1 MEAVVEGSAL
11 FGMAAQSGGAE
22 PGGADSI
29 PRRSLGWPH
38 LRPVGVGALRTDL
51 ILRYLRPHRRT
62 VLQGMLA
69 LVAVNLL
76 SVAIPLLV
84 RRVVDDLQDGFQL
97 QDVLRQALLIGLL
110 ATLMAGIRLLSRMLV
125 FGVGRQV
132 EADLKQRIFDHLL
145 RQEPGWVQ
153 TTGSGEVISRATSDV
168 ENVRR
173 LLGFAVLSLTN
184 TALAY
189 ALTLPA
195 MLSIDPWLSLAAV
208 GLYPLMLITVRLFGG
223 RMMRQQRRQQE
234 ALAGLSDLIQEDLSG
249 ISAIK
254 IYGQEPTEQ
263 AAFAGR
269 NGIYRDAALGLAR
282 TRSTLFPLLEGISS
296 ISLLLLLALGSGQL
310 ESGRL
315 SIGDLVALIL
325 YVERLVF
332 PTALLGFTLNTF
344 QTGQVSL
351 ERVEQLLRRRPLI
364 ETPTSPQPAA
374 QPAAGAVEACGLT
387 VRYPDAAAPAL
398 VDVSFRIEPGE
409 LVAVVGPVGCGKTTL
424 ARALG
429 RMVNVGNGQLWL
441 DGVDVTRL
449 SLAELRRQVA
459 LVPQEGYLFTAS
471 LADNLR
477 YGEPDASL
485 ERVEAAAEQA
495 RLAADIRG
503 FPDGYQTLVGER
515 GITLSGGQRQRTALG
530 RALLIEAPLLVLDDA
545 LASVDNTTAAEILRT
560 IRSQGRRGR
569 TVVMISHQLSAA
581 AACDRVLVLEG
592 GRLVQQGP
600 HRELLEQPGAYR
612 RLWAREQASEEL
624 RATA

>member
-1 MEAVVEGSAL
+1 
-11 FGMAAQSGGAE
+11 MAAFRA
-22 PGGADSI
+22 
-29 PRRSLGWPH
+29 
-38 LRPVGVGALRTDL
+38 DL
-51 ILRYLRPHRRT
+51 ILRYLRPHRRV
-62 VLQGMLA
+62 VLLGAAA
-69 LVAVNLL
+69 LVVVNVL
-76 SVAIPLLV
+76 SVTIPLLV
-84 RRVVDDLQDGFQL
+84 RRVIDDLQDGFSLSDIGQ
-97 QDVLRQALLIGLL
+97 QAGLIVLL
-110 ATLMAGIRLLSRMLV
+110 ATLMGGVRLLSRMLV

-145 RQEPGWVQ
+145 SQEPGWVQ
-153 TTGSGEVISRATSDV
+153 STGSGEVISRATSDV

-184 TALAY
+184 TGLAY

-195 MLSIDPWLSLAAV
+195 MLAIDPWLSLAAV
-208 GLYPLMLITVRLFGG
+208 GLYPLMLGTVRLFGG

-234 ALAGLSDLIQEDLSG
+234 ALATLSDLIQEDLCG

-254 IYGQEPTEQ
+254 IYGQESIEQ
-263 AAFAGR
+263 QAFAGR
-269 NGIYRDAALGLAR
+269 NRTYRDAALGLAR

-325 YVERLVF
+325 FVERLVF

-351 ERVEQLLRRRPLI
+351 ERVEELLNR
-364 ETPTSPQPAA
+364 QPAIQSPR
-374 QPAAGAVEACGLT
+374 QPASPADPPRGVLEARHLS
-387 VRYPDAAAPAL
+387 VSYPGSTRPAL
-398 VDVSFRIEPGE
+398 VDVSFQLQPGE

-429 RMVNVGNGQLWL
+429 RMVEVDPGQLFI

-449 SLAELRRQVA
+449 ALSDLRQRVA
-459 LVPQEGYLFTAS
+459 LVPQEGFLFTAS

-477 YGEPDASL
+477 YGEPDAPMQ
-485 ERVEAAAEQA
+485 RVEQAAQLA
-495 RLAADIRG
+495 RLEGDIRG
-503 FPDGYQTLVGER
+503 FPDGYGTLVGER

-530 RALLIEAPLLVLDDA
+530 RALLMEAPLLVLDDA
-545 LASVDNTTAAEILRT
+545 LASVDNTTAAAILSSV
-560 IRSQGRRGR
+560 RSQRDRSVQPR
-569 TVVMISHQLSAA
+569 TVLMISHQLSAA

-592 GRLVQQGP
+592 GRLVQQGS
-600 HRELLEQPGAYR
+600 HRRLLSQPGTYR
-612 RLWAREQASEEL
+612 RLWDREQVDAQL
-624 RATA
+624 QAAG

>member
-1 MEAVVEGSAL
+1 M
-11 FGMAAQSGGAE
+11 
-22 PGGADSI
+22 
-29 PRRSLGWPH
+29 
-38 LRPVGVGALRTDL
+38 GALRLDL
-51 ILRYLRPHRRT
+51 IRRYLRPHRKV
-62 VLQGMLA
+62 VLIGVAA
-69 LVAVNLL
+69 LVVVNLL
-76 SVAIPLLV
+76 SVSIPLLV
-84 RRVVDDLQDGFQL
+84 RRVIDDLQDGFAL
-97 QDVLRQALLIGLL
+97 QDVLAQAALIVAL
-110 ATLMAGIRLLSRMLV
+110 ATVMGAVRLYSRMLV

-132 EADLKQRIFDHLL
+132 EAELKQQIFDHLL
-145 RQEPGWVQ
+145 KQEPGWVQ

-184 TALAY
+184 TVLAY

-195 MLSIDPWLSLAAV
+195 MLSIDGWLTLAAV
-208 GLYPLMLITVRLFGG
+208 GLYPLMLMVVRLFGG

-234 ALAGLSDLIQEDLSG
+234 ALASLSDLIQEDLSG

-254 IYGQEPTEQ
+254 IYGQESTEQ
-263 AAFAGR
+263 TAFAGR
-269 NGIYRDAALGLAR
+269 NRIYRDAALNLAR

-325 YVERLVF
+325 FVERLVF

-351 ERVEQLLRRRPLI
+351 ERVEELLQRRPLI
-364 ETPTSPQPAA
+364 VSSASPTPPTKPGR
-374 QPAAGAVEACGLT
+374 GAVEARGLT
-387 VRYPDAAAPAL
+387 VRYPNAPRPAL
-398 VDVSFRIEPGE
+398 VDVSFELHPGE

-429 RMVNVGNGQLWL
+429 RMVEVDPGQLWL
-441 DGVDVTRL
+441 DGVDITSL
-449 SLAELRRQVA
+449 DLAELRGQVG

-477 YGEPDASL
+477 YGEPDAPF
-485 ERVEAAAEQA
+485 ERVEAAARQA
-495 RLAADIRG
+495 RLEGDIKG

-530 RALLIEAPLLVLDDA
+530 RALLVRTPLLVLDDA

-560 IRSQGRRGR
+560 IRSEQANAQSNDQGLGR
-569 TVVMISHQLSAA
+569 TVLMISHQLSAA
-581 AACDRVLVLEG
+581 AACDRVLVLEE
-592 GRLVQQGP
+592 GRLVQQG
-600 HRELLEQPGAYR
+600 HHSELVAARGTYR
-612 RLWAREQASEEL
+612 RLWDREQATEQL
-624 RATA
+624 RAAG

>member
-1 MEAVVEGSAL
+1 
-11 FGMAAQSGGAE
+11 MAAIRFG
-22 PGGADSI
+22 
-29 PRRSLGWPH
+29 
-38 LRPVGVGALRTDL
+38 L
-51 ILRYLRPHRRT
+51 IQRYLRPYRRT
-62 VLQGMLA
+62 VLLGVAA
-69 LVAVNLL
+69 LVVVNLL
-76 SVAIPLLV
+76 SVTIPLMV
-84 RRVVDDLQDGFQL
+84 RGVIDDLQDGFTYS
-97 QDVLRQALLIGLL
+97 DVLRQAGIIVVL
-110 ATLMAGIRLLSRMLV
+110 ATLMGGVRLVSRMLV

-132 EADLKQRIFDHLL
+132 EAQLKQKIFDHML

-153 TTGSGEVISRATSDV
+153 STGSGEVISRATSDV

-195 MLSIDPWLSLAAV
+195 MLAIDPLLSLAAV
-208 GLYPLMLITVRLFGG
+208 GLYPLMLTTVRLFGG

-234 ALAGLSDLIQEDLSG
+234 ALGELSDLIQEDLSG

-254 IYGQEPTEQ
+254 IYGQERTERE
-263 AAFAGR
+263 AFERR
-269 NGIYRDAALGLAR
+269 NKRYRDDALQLAR

-296 ISLLLLLALGSGQL
+296 VSLLLLLALGSGQL

-351 ERVEQLLRRRPLI
+351 ERVEELLRR
-364 ETPTSPQPAA
+364 TPRIQSPEAPKPVPQRTGS
-374 QPAAGAVEACGLT
+374 QAAGIEARGLT
-387 VRYPDAAAPAL
+387 LRYPDAERNTL
-398 VDVSFRIEPGE
+398 EDVSFRLAPGE

-429 RMVNVGNGQLWL
+429 RMVDVPEGQLYL
-441 DGVDVTRL
+441 DGTDITAL
-449 SLAELRRQVA
+449 DLEQLRQQVA

-477 YGEPDASL
+477 YGEPDADQARI
-485 ERVEAAAEQA
+485 EQAAEQA
-495 RLAADIRG
+495 RLAADVRG
-503 FPDGYQTLVGER
+503 FPDRYETLVGER

-530 RALLIEAPLLVLDDA
+530 RALLMTAPVLVLDDA
-545 LASVDNTTAAEILRT
+545 LASVDNNTAADILSSIRAQRDRT
-560 IRSQGRRGR
+560 IL
-569 TVVMISHQLSAA
+569 MISHQLSAA
-581 AACDRVLVLEG
+581 AACDRILVLDE
-592 GRLVQQGP
+592 GRLVQQG
-600 HRELLEQPGAYR
+600 HHNALLEEAGTYR
-612 RLWAREQASEEL
+612 RLWEREQAEEQL
-624 RATA
+624 TRVA

>member
-1 MEAVVEGSAL
+1 MAVL
-11 FGMAAQSGGAE
+11 
-22 PGGADSI
+22 
-29 PRRSLGWPH
+29 RLG
-38 LRPVGVGALRTDL
+38 L
-51 ILRYLRPHRRT
+51 IRRYLRPHRRT
-62 VLQGMLA
+62 VLIGVAA
-69 LVAVNLL
+69 LVVVNLL
-76 SVAIPLLV
+76 SVSLPLLV
-84 RRVVDDLQDGFQL
+84 RGVIDDLQDGFAVS
-97 QDVLRQALLIGLL
+97 DVLREAALIIGL
-110 ATLMAGIRLLSRMLV
+110 ATLMGGVRLWSRMLV

-132 EADLKQRIFDHLL
+132 EADLKQSIFRHML

-195 MLSIDPWLSLAAV
+195 MLAIDPWLSLAAV
-208 GLYPLMLITVRLFGG
+208 GLYPLMLLTVRLFGG
-223 RMMRQQRRQQE
+223 RMMRQQRRQQQS
-234 ALAGLSDLIQEDLSG
+234 LASLSDLIQEDLSG

-254 IYGQEPTEQ
+254 IYGQEATERQ
-263 AAFAGR
+263 AFAER
-269 NGIYRDAALGLAR
+269 NRAYRDDALQLAR

-296 ISLLLLLALGSGQL
+296 VSLLLLLALGSGQL

-351 ERVEQLLRRRPLI
+351 ERVEELLQRRPRI
-364 ETPTSPQPAA
+364 QSPAVPLVQPSVGAVVGA
-374 QPAAGAVEACGLT
+374 AVEARHLS
-387 VRYPDAAAPAL
+387 VRYSGAERDAL
-398 VDVSFRIEPGE
+398 RDLSFRLEPGE

-429 RMVNVGNGQLWL
+429 RMVEVEADQLFL
-441 DGVDVTRL
+441 NNDDITAL
-449 SLAELRRQVA
+449 SLDDLRRQVA
-459 LVPQEGYLFTAS
+459 LVPQEGYLFTAT

-477 YGEPDASL
+477 YGEPEADQGTV
-485 ERVEAAAEQA
+485 EEAALQA
-495 RLAADIRG
+495 RLEGDIRG

-530 RALLIEAPLLVLDDA
+530 RALLMQAPLLVLDDA
-545 LASVDNTTAAEILRT
+545 LASVDNNTAAEILRSV
-560 IRSQGRRGR
+560 RCQHNR
-569 TVVMISHQLSAA
+569 TVLMISHQLSAA
-581 AACDRVLVLEG
+581 AACDRILVLENG
-592 GRLVQQGP
+592 QLVQQGR
-600 HRELLEQPGAYR
+600 HTELVSVPGTYR
-612 RLWAREQASEEL
+612 RLWEREQAEQQL
-624 RATA
+624 TRAA

>member
-1 MEAVVEGSAL
+1 M
-11 FGMAAQSGGAE
+11 
-22 PGGADSI
+22 
-29 PRRSLGWPH
+29 
-38 LRPVGVGALRTDL
+38 GALRLDL
-51 ILRYLRPHRRT
+51 IRRYLRPHRKV
-62 VLQGMLA
+62 VLIGVAA
-69 LVAVNLL
+69 LVVVNLL
-76 SVAIPLLV
+76 SVSIPLLV
-84 RRVVDDLQDGFQL
+84 RRVIDDLQDGFAL
-97 QDVLRQALLIGLL
+97 QDVLAQAALIVAL
-110 ATLMAGIRLLSRMLV
+110 ATVMGAVRLYSRMLV

-132 EADLKQRIFDHLL
+132 EAELKQQIFDHLL
-145 RQEPGWVQ
+145 KQEPGWVQ

-184 TALAY
+184 TVLAY

-195 MLSIDPWLSLAAV
+195 MLSIDGWLTLAAV
-208 GLYPLMLITVRLFGG
+208 GLYPLMLMVVRLFGG

-234 ALAGLSDLIQEDLSG
+234 ALASLSDLIQEDLSG

-254 IYGQEPTEQ
+254 IYGQESTEQ
-263 AAFAGR
+263 TAFAGR
-269 NGIYRDAALGLAR
+269 NRIYRDAALNLAR

-325 YVERLVF
+325 FVERLVF

-351 ERVEQLLRRRPLI
+351 ERVEELLQRRPLI
-364 ETPTSPQPAA
+364 VSSASPTPPTKPGR
-374 QPAAGAVEACGLT
+374 GAVEARGLT
-387 VRYPDAAAPAL
+387 VRYPNAPRPAL
-398 VDVSFRIEPGE
+398 VDVSFELHPGE

-429 RMVNVGNGQLWL
+429 RMVEVDPGQLWL
-441 DGVDVTRL
+441 DGVDITSL
-449 SLAELRRQVA
+449 DLAELRGQVG

-477 YGEPDASL
+477 YGEPDAPF
-485 ERVEAAAEQA
+485 ERVEAAARQA
-495 RLAADIRG
+495 RLEGDIKG

-530 RALLIEAPLLVLDDA
+530 RALLVRTPLLVLDDA

-560 IRSQGRRGR
+560 IRSEQANAQSNDQGLGR
-569 TVVMISHQLSAA
+569 TVLMISHQLSAA
-581 AACDRVLVLEG
+581 AACDRVLVLEE
-592 GRLVQQGP
+592 GRLVQQG
-600 HRELLEQPGAYR
+600 HHSELVAERGTYR
-612 RLWAREQASEEL
+612 RLWDREQATEQL
-624 RATA
+624 RSAG